1 MRTNNK
7 KSNCKSCKEKGSQK
21 FNYMLILGFIS
32 FVFFGNS
39 AFCDKDT
46 PFSFKQI
53 GLT

>member
-32 FVFFGNS
+32 FVFMIYGLISFI
-39 AFCDKDT
+39 KD
-46 PFSFKQI
+46 FI
-53 GLT
+53 GFF